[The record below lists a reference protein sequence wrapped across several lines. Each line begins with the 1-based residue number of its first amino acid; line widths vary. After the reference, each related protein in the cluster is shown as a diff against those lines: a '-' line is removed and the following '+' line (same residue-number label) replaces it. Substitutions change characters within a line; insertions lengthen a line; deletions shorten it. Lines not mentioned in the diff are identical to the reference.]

1 MTTVFQTGINN
12 ILNTRQSNS
21 NIVHQFKMLT
31 REGVEKGNKAVITS
45 ILPTDIGQPEVEQ
58 RVDEINAA
66 LGKVVEREGGIFIDM
81 TKYFIE
87 NGRIADELYRYER
100 DGFLHLNAAGASV
113 MARKI
118 NQVIIE
124 KGGSEIIEDFWEQSL
139 KYRRW

>member
-1 MTTVFQTGINN
+1 
-12 ILNTRQSNS
+12 
-21 NIVHQFKMLT
+21 MLT

-100 DGFLHLNAAGASV
+100 DGFLHLNAGGASV

-118 NQVIIE
+118 NQVVVE
-124 KGGSEIIEDFWEQSL
+124 QGGSEIIEDFWEQSL